1 MATRTVVNKSS
12 KKSRSLSKSKSRTQ
26 RAGRRVKKVTSKRRG
41 GFLSTIATAA
51 VPFGLVA
58 MKRAYSKRHPD
69 AKGVRG
75 KPSRALRATV
85 RRLRKSG
92 RK

>member
-1 MATRTVVNKSS
+1 MATRKVVNKSS
-12 KKSRSLSKSKSRTQ
+12 KKTQSKSNSRTQ

-58 MKRAYSKRHPD
+58 LKRAYSKRHPG

-85 RRLRKSG
+85 RRLRKAG

>member
-12 KKSRSLSKSKSRTQ
+12 KKSRSQTKSRTQ

-58 MKRAYSKRHPD
+58 MKRAYSKRHPE